1 VPGQLGDVNL
11 LKIADNGIGP
21 DGRKISSLLDL
32 PNQPNRHITA
42 RTQQPSKPQRDL
54 PMPTGNDHPHK
65 NKP

>member
-1 VPGQLGDVNL
+1 VPSQLGDIHP

-21 DGRKISSLLDL
+21 DSRKISSLLDL
-32 PNQPNRHITA
+32 ADQPNRHITA
-42 RTQQPSKPQRDL
+42 LIQQPSKPQRDL